1 MTWHCEATIAE
12 VVHRLRDD
20 TGESVWG
27 VVNDGFDADSE
38 AALGTAEVLLPTGEV
53 SVLLVEPLPGGFV
66 LDVVR
71 AFHGLTESEIH
82 TLVRGLAD
90 ELARVDDPSARLGL
104 ACLGL
109 DEEGRPR
116 IIPGVR
122 HPLETSVRRA
132 VGELIYHAAHGSPW
146 SESLLPVDVALASCS
161 PRLRSLVAGLF
172 DDVPPPRTGA
182 DIALTAVLAE
192 VVPQLRQL
200 PAPTPLPL
208 VPAARDLDPAQA
220 ITARLRATPAPSDPG
235 PGPSAPDRTAA
246 GAASRVAA
254 GGDAAAAS
262 GPAALREAAVKNSPW
277 RRRNGSGTRSRTG
290 TRDARPDRGRQGR
303 GARSRR
309 GAGAMTPTAAW
320 SRVRAFV
327 SQRLRARTL
336 TTVGIAA
343 AMVAVLIGGLLVTR
357 AWSDSQAP
365 SAEPIAGTRTDG
377 GASPENGD
385 GRPSTAAPS
394 PSTAAPS
401 PSTAAALSDADVGD
415 RLGELCAARARAL
428 GAGDAKGLAAL
439 TVPGSSAALADE
451 LIDLTAFAGGTYA
464 ITVEDVQVRERSA
477 STVTAAAQMSTSA
490 TADGEKQSFEARDVV
505 FTLTLDSGVWKIAE
519 VVEE

>member
-192 VVPQLRQL
+192 VVPQLRSL

-220 ITARLRATPAPSDPG
+220 ITARLRATPAPSNPG

-246 GAASRVAA
+246 GAAARVAA
-254 GGDAAAAS
+254 GGGAAAAS

-277 RRRNGSGTRSRTG
+277 GRRNGSGARSRTG
-290 TRDARPDRGRQGR
+290 AREARPDHGRQGR
-303 GARSRR
+303 GARGRP
-309 GAGAMTPTAAW
+309 GAGAPTAAW
-320 SRVRAFV
+320 SRVSSFV
-327 SQRLRARTL
+327 RERLRSRTL

-343 AMVAVLIGGLLVTR
+343 AMVVVLIGGLLITR

-365 SAEPIAGTRTDG
+365 PIAGTRTDG

-385 GRPSTAAPS
+385 GRSPTAAPS
-394 PSTAAPS
+394 PSTAE
-401 PSTAAALSDADVGD
+401 TLSDADVGD

-477 STVTAAAQMSTSA
+477 STVTAAARMSTSA
-490 TADGEKQSFEARDVV
+490 TTDGEKRSFEARDVV

-519 VVEE
+519 VIEE

>member
-1 MTWHCEATIAE
+1 MTWHYETTIAE

-27 VVNDGFDADSE
+27 VVNDGFDAGSV

-53 SVLLVEPLPGGFV
+53 PVLLVEPLPGGFV

-90 ELARVDDPSARLGL
+90 ELARVDDPSTRLGL

-161 PRLRSLVAGLF
+161 SQLRSLVTGLF

-192 VVPQLRQL
+192 VVPQLGLL

-208 VPAARDLDPAQA
+208 VPAAKDLDPAQA
-220 ITARLRATPAPSDPG
+220 ITARLRATPAQSNPG
-235 PGPSAPDRTAA
+235 PGSTAPDRTAA
-246 GAASRVAA
+246 GAASRAAA
-254 GGDAAAAS
+254 GGGADTAS
-262 GPAALREAAVKNSPW
+262 GPAALRAAAVKNSPW
-277 RRRNGSGTRSRTG
+277 KRRNRSGARSRTG
-290 TRDARPDRGRQGR
+290 ARDARPNRGRPGR
-303 GARSRR
+303 GTRGRR
-309 GAGAMTPTAAW
+309 GAGAPTAAW
-320 SRVRAFV
+320 SRVTALVRDRFH
-327 SQRLRARTL
+327 ARTL
-336 TTVGIAA
+336 TKVGIAA
-343 AMVAVLIGGLLVTR
+343 AMVVVLIGGLLITR

-365 SAEPIAGTRTDG
+365 PAEPIAGTRTDE
-377 GASPENGD
+377 GASSDAED

-394 PSTAAPS
+394 PSSAE
-401 PSTAAALSDADVGD
+401 ALSDADVGD

-428 GAGDAKGLAAL
+428 GSGDAKGLAAL

-477 STVTAAAQMSTSA
+477 STVTAAARMSTSA
-490 TADGEKQSFEARDVV
+490 TTDGKKKSFEAREVI
-505 FTLTLDSGVWKIAE
+505 FTLTLDSGAWKIAE
-519 VVEE
+519 VAEA

>member
-1 MTWHCEATIAE
+1 MTWHYEATIAE

-27 VVNDGFDADSE
+27 VVNDGFDAGSE
-38 AALGTAEVLLPTGEV
+38 AALGTAEVLLPTGEA

-71 AFHGLTESEIH
+71 AFHGLTESEIR

-132 VGELIYHAAHGSPW
+132 VGELIDHAAHGSPG

-161 PRLRSLVAGLF
+161 PQLRSLVAGLF

-182 DIALTAVLAE
+182 DIVLSSVLAE
-192 VVPQLRQL
+192 VVPQLSLL

-220 ITARLRATPAPSDPG
+220 ITARLRATPAPSTT
-235 PGPSAPDRTAA
+235 GPSAPDRTAA
-246 GAASRVAA
+246 GAGSRVAA
-254 GGDAAAAS
+254 GGGAAAS

-277 RRRNGSGTRSRTG
+277 RRRNGSGARSRSG
-290 TRDARPDRGRQGR
+290 AGDSRADHGPQGR
-303 GARSRR
+303 GTR
-309 GAGAMTPTAAW
+309 GRPGIGATTPTAAW
-320 SRVRAFV
+320 SRVSSFV
-327 SQRLRARTL
+327 RDRLRARTL

-343 AMVAVLIGGLLVTR
+343 AMVVVLIGGLLITR

-394 PSTAAPS
+394 PSTAE
-401 PSTAAALSDADVGD
+401 ALSDADVGD

-477 STVTAAAQMSTSA
+477 STVTVAARMSTSA
-490 TADGEKQSFEARDVV
+490 TTDGEKRSFEARDVV

-519 VVEE
+519 VIEE